1 MTSITNTDDAL
12 ILPQQRPAGQGSS
25 QPAAIKPPANQE
37 TVTLSAM
44 GQKLA
49 SATENY
55 PANRQVLPAENA
67 DMSPGETIQYRNI
80 GGLKIAVS
88 GHDYD
93 TSLPGRFSN
102 HSQLSTRDLNDWL
115 ANNPDKISKTGL
127 QELEATPITE
137 ANRWKA
143 PQSASWDS
151 LFVLGSSIEQQLAN
165 KSEDFASLIQ
175 ATKQLQQEYGS
186 DIKLA
191 RDPNTESYI
200 MLKPGDNFYESV
212 QTADEALDNF
222 RSYLFHAG
230 RSSSAIEQIFNR
242 HGIAL

>member
-1 MTSITNTDDAL
+1 
-12 ILPQQRPAGQGSS
+12 
-25 QPAAIKPPANQE
+25 
-37 TVTLSAM
+37 
-44 GQKLA
+44 
-49 SATENY
+49 
-55 PANRQVLPAENA
+55 
-67 DMSPGETIQYRNI
+67 MSPGETIQYRNI

-93 TSLPGRFSN
+93 MSLPGRFSN
-102 HSQLSTRDLNDWL
+102 QSSQLSTRDFNDWL
-115 ANNPDKISKTGL
+115 TNNPDKISKTGL
-127 QELEATPITE
+127 LELEAIPITK
-137 ANRWKA
+137 ADRWEA
-143 PQSASWDS
+143 PQSMSWNS
-151 LFVLGSSIEQQLAN
+151 LFVSGRSIEQQLAD
-165 KSEDFASLIQ
+165 KSEEFASLIQ

>member
-1 MTSITNTDDAL
+1 MTSITNTDYAL
-12 ILPQQRPAGQGSS
+12 MLPQQHPSAQGNSHS
-25 QPAAIKPPANQE
+25 TAPITASAPKQD

-49 SATENY
+49 ASSESH
-55 PANRQVLPAENA
+55 PANRQVLPAETA
-67 DMSPGETIQYRNI
+67 DQTIQYRNI

-93 TSLPGRFSN
+93 MSLPGRFSN
-102 HSQLSTRDLNDWL
+102 HSSQLSTRDFNDWL

-127 QELEATPITE
+127 QELDAPPITK
-137 ANRWKA
+137 ADRWEA
-143 PQSASWDS
+143 PQSMSWNS
-151 LFVLGSSIEQQLAN
+151 LFVSGRSIEQQLAE
-165 KSEDFASLIQ
+165 KSEEFASLIQ
-175 ATKQLQQEYGS
+175 TTKQLQQEYGS

-191 RDPNTESYI
+191 HDPNTQSYI
-200 MLKPGDNFYESV
+200 MLKPGDNFYDSV

-230 RSSSAIEQIFNR
+230 RSSSAIDQIFSQ
-242 HGIAL
+242 HGIDL